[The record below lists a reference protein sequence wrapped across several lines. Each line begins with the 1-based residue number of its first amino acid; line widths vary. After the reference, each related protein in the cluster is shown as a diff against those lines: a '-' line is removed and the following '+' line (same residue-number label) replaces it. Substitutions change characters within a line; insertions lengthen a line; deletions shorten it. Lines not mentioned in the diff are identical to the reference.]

1 MLIKTINIDKS
12 KRLWF
17 IIICALFV
25 AFLLI
30 AISFFG
36 IYNAN
41 NNGSNEMKDIF
52 DIKNYNTKYS
62 LTIFSNKTKN
72 SYEVEEWYLYNNG
85 EERYRFDFTNDL
97 QDKISYIILN
107 NEVRINN
114 TREISK
120 FDLREYSTS
129 DRNIFSFSTF
139 IFLYNY
145 IRRETSC
152 GNIESK
158 IVNDKTHYLIKL
170 NENKINEVEELK
182 FLLKEGLNLSSFE
195 AVVDNKSK
203 KVEQYVVLD
212 EKENV
217 VINVNYLKFDIL
229 DKFDEKIFANFDK

>member
-12 KRLWF
+12 KRLWL

-36 IYNAN
+36 IYNSN
-41 NNGSNEMKDIF
+41 NNEIKDTF
-52 DIKNYNTKYS
+52 EIKNYHATYS
-62 LTIFSNKTKN
+62 LTIFGNKTKN
-72 SYEVEEWYLYNNG
+72 SYRVEEWYLNNNQD
-85 EERYRFDFTNDL
+85 ERYRFDFTNDL

-114 TREISK
+114 TKEISK

-145 IRRETSC
+145 IQRETSC

-158 IVNDKTHYLIKL
+158 IVNDKIHYLIKL

>member
-12 KRLWF
+12 KRLWL

-30 AISFFG
+30 SISFFG

-41 NNGSNEMKDIF
+41 SGKNEVNDAF
-52 DIKNYNTKYS
+52 NIKNFHTKYS
-62 LTIFSNKTKN
+62 LTIFGNKTQN
-72 SYEVEEWYLYNNG
+72 NYEVEEWYSNSNQD
-85 EERYRFDFTNDL
+85 EKYRFEFTNDL

-114 TREISK
+114 TKEISK
-120 FDLREYSTS
+120 FDLSEYSTS

-145 IRRETSC
+145 IQKETSC
-152 GNIESK
+152 GNIESTV
-158 IVNDKTHYLIKL
+158 INDKIHYLIKL
-170 NENKINEVEELK
+170 NKNNINEVEELK
-182 FLLKEGLNLSSFE
+182 FLLKEGLNLCSFE
-195 AVVDNKSK
+195 AVIDNKSK

-212 EKENV
+212 EKQNV
-217 VINVNYLKFDIL
+217 FITVNYLKFDIL

>member
-72 SYEVEEWYLYNNG
+72 SYEVEEWYLYNNE

-114 TREISK
+114 TKEISK
-120 FDLREYSTS
+120 FDLKEYSTS

-145 IRRETSC
+145 IQRETSC

-158 IVNDKTHYLIKL
+158 IVNDKIHYLIKL

-182 FLLKEGLNLSSFE
+182 FLLKEGLSLSSFE

>member
-41 NNGSNEMKDIF
+41 SNGSNEMKDIF

-72 SYEVEEWYLYNNG
+72 SYEVEEWYLYNNE

-114 TREISK
+114 TKEISK
-120 FDLREYSTS
+120 FNLNEYSTP

-139 IFLYNY
+139 IFLHNY
-145 IRRETSC
+145 IQKETSY

-158 IVNDKTHYLIKL
+158 IINDKTHYLIKL
-170 NENKINEVEELK
+170 NKNNINEIEELK
-182 FLLKEGLNLSSFE
+182 FLLKEGLNVCSFE
-195 AVVDNKSK
+195 VVIDNNSK

-212 EKENV
+212 EKQNV
-217 VINVNYLKFDIL
+217 VISVNYLKFDIL

>member
-12 KRLWF
+12 KRLWL

-41 NNGSNEMKDIF
+41 SNGSNEMKDIF
-52 DIKNYNTKYS
+52 DIKNYNTKYT

-114 TREISK
+114 TKEISK

-139 IFLYNY
+139 ISLYNY
-145 IRRETSC
+145 IQRETSC

>member
-41 NNGSNEMKDIF
+41 SNGSNEMKDIF

-72 SYEVEEWYLYNNG
+72 SYEVEEWYLYNNE

-145 IRRETSC
+145 IQRETSC
-152 GNIESK
+152 GNIELK

-170 NENKINEVEELK
+170 NENKINEVEEL
-182 FLLKEGLNLSSFE
+182 
-195 AVVDNKSK
+195 
-203 KVEQYVVLD
+203 
-212 EKENV
+212 
-217 VINVNYLKFDIL
+217 
-229 DKFDEKIFANFDK
+229 